1 MKTTNKKEKL
11 RIKVKPQSIVKVW
24 KILTENGFDQFMID
38 ADDGYLYI
46 EFYPEKENKSN
57 FPWDDIEISPIQNL
71 LEYDKKN
78 NVNSA
83 IDMPKVK
90 SKLDE
95 FMKELENSYSYTD
108 RILGDDEDLTSLI
121 FGDKTQKDNGDKT
134 SLYDRLKK
142 K

>member
-1 MKTTNKKEKL
+1 MKTTNKNEKL

-24 KILTENGFDQFMID
+24 KILTENGFDKFMID

-46 EFYPEKENKSN
+46 EFHPEKENKSN
-57 FPWDDIEISPIQNL
+57 FPWDDIELSPVQNL
-71 LEYDKKN
+71 MDYAMKN
-78 NVNSA
+78 NVNSS
-83 IDMPKVK
+83 IDDPNVK
-90 SKLDE
+90 SQVEE

-121 FGDKTQKDNGDKT
+121 FGDKT

>member
-1 MKTTNKKEKL
+1 MKTTNKNEKL

-57 FPWDDIEISPIQNL
+57 FPWDDIELSPVQNL
-71 LEYDKKN
+71 MDYDMKN
-78 NVNSA
+78 NVNSS
-83 IDMPKVK
+83 IDDPNVK
-90 SKLDE
+90 SQVEE
-95 FMKELENSYSYTD
+95 FMKGLKSDDLDTD
-108 RILGDDEDLTSLI
+108 EIIADDNEEDLASLI
-121 FGDKTQKDNGDKT
+121 FGYKT

>member
-1 MKTTNKKEKL
+1 MKTTNKNEKL

-57 FPWDDIEISPIQNL
+57 FPWDDIELSPVQKL
-71 LEYDKKN
+71 MDYAMKN
-78 NVNSA
+78 DVNSL
-83 IDMPKVK
+83 IDDPNVK
-90 SKLDE
+90 SQVEE
-95 FMKELENSYSYTD
+95 FMKELKSDDLDTD
-108 RILGDDEDLTSLI
+108 EIIADDNEEDLASLI
-121 FGDKTQKDNGDKT
+121 FGYKT

>member
-24 KILTENGFDQFMID
+24 KILTENGFAQSMID
-38 ADDGYLYI
+38 ADDGYLFI

-57 FPWDDIEISPIQNL
+57 FPWDDIELSPVQKL
-71 LEYDKKN
+71 MDYAMKN
-78 NVNSA
+78 DVNSL
-83 IDMPKVK
+83 IDDPNVK
-90 SKLDE
+90 SQVEE
-95 FMKELENSYSYTD
+95 FMKELKSDDLDTD
-108 RILGDDEDLTSLI
+108 EIIADDNEEDLASLI
-121 FGDKTQKDNGDKT
+121 FGDKT

>member
-46 EFYPEKENKSN
+46 EFHPEKENKSN
-57 FPWDDIEISPIQNL
+57 FPWDDIELSPVQNL
-71 LEYDKKN
+71 MDYAMKN
-78 NVNSA
+78 DVNSL
-83 IDMPKVK
+83 IDGPNVK
-90 SKLDE
+90 SQVEE
-95 FMKELENSYSYTD
+95 FMKELKSDDLDTD
-108 RILGDDEDLTSLI
+108 EIIADDNEEDLASLI
-121 FGDKTQKDNGDKT
+121 FGDKT

>member
-57 FPWDDIEISPIQNL
+57 FPWDDIELSPVQNL
-71 LEYDKKN
+71 MDYAMKN
-78 NVNSA
+78 DVNSL
-83 IDMPKVK
+83 IDGPNVK
-90 SKLDE
+90 SQGEE
-95 FMKELENSYSYTD
+95 FMKELKSDDLDTD
-108 RILGDDEDLTSLI
+108 EIIADDNEEDLASLI
-121 FGDKTQKDNGDKT
+121 FGDKT

>member
-57 FPWDDIEISPIQNL
+57 FPWDDIELSPVQKL
-71 LEYDKKN
+71 MDYAMKN
-78 NVNSA
+78 DVNSL
-83 IDMPKVK
+83 IDDPNVK
-90 SKLDE
+90 SQVEE
-95 FMKELENSYSYTD
+95 FMKELKS
-108 RILGDDEDLTSLI
+108 DDLDTYGIIADDNEEDLASLI
-121 FGDKTQKDNGDKT
+121 FGDKT

>member
-57 FPWDDIEISPIQNL
+57 FPWDDIELSPVQNL
-71 LEYDKKN
+71 MDYAMKN
-78 NVNSA
+78 NVNSS
-83 IDMPKVK
+83 IDDPNVK
-90 SKLDE
+90 SQVEE
-95 FMKELENSYSYTD
+95 FMKELKSDDLDTD
-108 RILGDDEDLTSLI
+108 EIIADDNEEDLASLI
-121 FGDKTQKDNGDKT
+121 FGYKT

>member
-46 EFYPEKENKSN
+46 EFYQEKENKSN
-57 FPWDDIEISPIQNL
+57 FPWDDIELSPVQNL
-71 LEYDKKN
+71 MDYAMKN
-78 NVNSA
+78 DVNSL
-83 IDMPKVK
+83 IDDPNVK
-90 SKLDE
+90 SQVEE
-95 FMKELENSYSYTD
+95 FMKGLKSDDLDTD
-108 RILGDDEDLTSLI
+108 GIIADDNEEDLASLI
-121 FGDKTQKDNGDKT
+121 FGDKT

>member
-57 FPWDDIEISPIQNL
+57 FPWDDIELSPVQKL
-71 LEYDKKN
+71 MDYAMKN
-78 NVNSA
+78 DVNSL
-83 IDMPKVK
+83 IDDQNVK
-90 SKLDE
+90 SQVEE
-95 FMKELENSYSYTD
+95 FMKELKSDDLDTD
-108 RILGDDEDLTSLI
+108 EIIADDNEEDLASLI
-121 FGDKTQKDNGDKT
+121 FGDKT

>member
-57 FPWDDIEISPIQNL
+57 FPWDDIELSPVQKL
-71 LEYDKKN
+71 MDYAMKN
-78 NVNSA
+78 DVNSL
-83 IDMPKVK
+83 IDDPNVK
-90 SKLDE
+90 SQVEE
-95 FMKELENSYSYTD
+95 FMKGLKSDDLDTY
-108 RILGDDEDLTSLI
+108 RIIADDNEEDLAPLI
-121 FGDKTQKDNGDKT
+121 FGDKT

>member
-57 FPWDDIEISPIQNL
+57 FPWDDIELSPVQNL
-71 LEYDKKN
+71 MDYAMKN
-78 NVNSA
+78 NVNSS
-83 IDMPKVK
+83 IDDPNVK
-90 SKLDE
+90 SQVEE
-95 FMKELENSYSYTD
+95 FMKGLKS
-108 RILGDDEDLTSLI
+108 DDLDNDGIIADDNEEDLASLI
-121 FGDKTQKDNGDKT
+121 FGDKT

>member
-57 FPWDDIEISPIQNL
+57 FPWDDIELSPVQKL
-71 LEYDKKN
+71 MDYAMKN
-78 NVNSA
+78 DVNSL
-83 IDMPKVK
+83 IDDPNVK
-90 SKLDE
+90 SQVEE
-95 FMKELENSYSYTD
+95 FMKELKSDNLDTD
-108 RILGDDEDLTSLI
+108 EIIADDNEEDLASLI
-121 FGDKTQKDNGDKT
+121 FGDKT

>member
-46 EFYPEKENKSN
+46 EFYPKKENKSN
-57 FPWDDIEISPIQNL
+57 FPWDDIELSLVQNL
-71 LEYDKKN
+71 MDYDMKN
-78 NVNSA
+78 NVNSS

-121 FGDKTQKDNGDKT
+121 FGDKTQKDDGDKT

>member
-57 FPWDDIEISPIQNL
+57 FPWDDIELSPVQKL
-71 LEYDKKN
+71 MDYAMKN
-78 NVNSA
+78 DVNSL
-83 IDMPKVK
+83 IDDPNVK
-90 SKLDE
+90 SQVEE
-95 FMKELENSYSYTD
+95 FMKELKSDDLDTD
-108 RILGDDEDLTSLI
+108 EIIADDNEEDLPPLI
-121 FGDKTQKDNGDKT
+121 FGDKT

>member
-57 FPWDDIEISPIQNL
+57 FPWDDIELSPVQKL
-71 LEYDKKN
+71 MDYAMKN
-78 NVNSA
+78 DVNSL
-83 IDMPKVK
+83 IDDPNVK
-90 SKLDE
+90 SQVEE
-95 FMKELENSYSYTD
+95 FMKELKSDDLDTD
-108 RILGDDEDLTSLI
+108 EIIADDNEEDLASLI
-121 FGDKTQKDNGDKT
+121 FGDKT

>member
-46 EFYPEKENKSN
+46 EFYPKKENKSN
-57 FPWDDIEISPIQNL
+57 FPWYDIELSPVQNL
-71 LEYDKKN
+71 MDYDMKN
-78 NVNSA
+78 NVNSS

-121 FGDKTQKDNGDKT
+121 FGDKTQKDDGDKT

-142 K
+142 E

>member
-46 EFYPEKENKSN
+46 EFHPEKENNSN
-57 FPWDDIEISPIQNL
+57 FPWDDIELSPVQNL
-71 LEYDKKN
+71 MDYAMKN
-78 NVNSA
+78 DVNSL
-83 IDMPKVK
+83 IDDPNVK
-90 SKLDE
+90 SQLEE
-95 FMKELENSYSYTD
+95 FMKGLKSDDLDTD
-108 RILGDDEDLTSLI
+108 GIIADDNEEDLASLI
-121 FGDKTQKDNGDKT
+121 FGDKT

>member
-57 FPWDDIEISPIQNL
+57 FPWDDIELSPVQNL
-71 LEYDKKN
+71 MDYAMKSD
-78 NVNSA
+78 VNSL
-83 IDMPKVK
+83 IDDPNVK
-90 SKLDE
+90 SQVEE

>member
-1 MKTTNKKEKL
+1 MKTTNKNEKL

-57 FPWDDIEISPIQNL
+57 FPWDDIELSPVQKL
-71 LEYDKKN
+71 MDYAMKN
-78 NVNSA
+78 DVNSL
-83 IDMPKVK
+83 IDDPNVK
-90 SKLDE
+90 SQVEE
-95 FMKELENSYSYTD
+95 FMKELKS
-108 RILGDDEDLTSLI
+108 DDLDNDEIIADDNEEDLASLI
-121 FGDKTQKDNGDKT
+121 FGDKT

>member
-11 RIKVKPQSIVKVW
+11 RIKVKPKSIMKVW

-46 EFYPEKENKSN
+46 EFYPEKEDKSN
-57 FPWDDIEISPIQNL
+57 FPWDDIELSPVQNL
-71 LEYDKKN
+71 MDYAMKN
-78 NVNSA
+78 NVNSS
-83 IDMPKVK
+83 IDDPNVK
-90 SKLDE
+90 SQVEE
-95 FMKELENSYSYTD
+95 FMKGLKIEYSDTYG
-108 RILGDDEDLTSLI
+108 IIDDDNEEDLAPLT
-121 FGDKTQKDNGDKT
+121 FGDNT

>member
-57 FPWDDIEISPIQNL
+57 FPWDDIELSSVQKL
-71 LEYDKKN
+71 MDYAMKN
-78 NVNSA
+78 DVNSL
-83 IDMPKVK
+83 IDDPNVK
-90 SKLDE
+90 SQVEE
-95 FMKELENSYSYTD
+95 FMKELKSDDLDTD
-108 RILGDDEDLTSLI
+108 GIIADDNEEDLASLI
-121 FGDKTQKDNGDKT
+121 FGDKT

>member
-38 ADDGYLYI
+38 ADDGYLYL
-46 EFYPEKENKSN
+46 EFHPEKENKSN
-57 FPWDDIEISPIQNL
+57 FPWDDIELSPVQNL
-71 LEYDKKN
+71 MDYAMKN
-78 NVNSA
+78 NVNSS
-83 IDMPKVK
+83 IDDPNVK
-90 SKLDE
+90 SQLEE
-95 FMKELENSYSYTD
+95 FMKELKSDDLDTD
-108 RILGDDEDLTSLI
+108 EIIADDNEEDLASLI
-121 FGDKTQKDNGDKT
+121 FGYKT

>member
-46 EFYPEKENKSN
+46 EFYPKKENKSN
-57 FPWDDIEISPIQNL
+57 FPWDDIELSPVQNL
-71 LEYDKKN
+71 MDYDMKN
-78 NVNSA
+78 NVNSS
-83 IDMPKVK
+83 IDIPKVK

-95 FMKELENSYSYTD
+95 FMKELESSYSYTD

-121 FGDKTQKDNGDKT
+121 FGDKTQKDDGDKT

-142 K
+142 E

>member
-57 FPWDDIEISPIQNL
+57 FPWDDIELSPVQNL
-71 LEYDKKN
+71 MEYDKKN

-121 FGDKTQKDNGDKT
+121 FGDKTQKDDGDKT

>member
-1 MKTTNKKEKL
+1 MKTTNKNEKL
-11 RIKVKPQSIVKVW
+11 RIKVKPKSIVKIW

-57 FPWDDIEISPIQNL
+57 FPWDDIELSPVQNL
-71 LEYDKKN
+71 MDYAMKN
-78 NVNSA
+78 DVNSL
-83 IDMPKVK
+83 IDDPNVK
-90 SKLDE
+90 SQVEE
-95 FMKELENSYSYTD
+95 FMKGLKS
-108 RILGDDEDLTSLI
+108 DDLDNDEIIADDNEEDLSSLI
-121 FGDKTQKDNGDKT
+121 FGYKT

>member
-1 MKTTNKKEKL
+1 MKTTNKNEKL

-46 EFYPEKENKSN
+46 EFHPEKENKSN
-57 FPWDDIEISPIQNL
+57 FPWDDIELSPVQNL
-71 LEYDKKN
+71 MEYDKKSD
-78 NVNSA
+78 VNSA

>member
-57 FPWDDIEISPIQNL
+57 FPWDDIELSPVQNL
-71 LEYDKKN
+71 MEYDKKN

-83 IDMPKVK
+83 IYMPKVK

-121 FGDKTQKDNGDKT
+121 FGDKTQKDDGDKT

>member
-1 MKTTNKKEKL
+1 MKTTNKNEKL
-11 RIKVKPQSIVKVW
+11 RIKVKPKSIVKIW

-57 FPWDDIEISPIQNL
+57 FPWDDIELSPVQKL
-71 LEYDKKN
+71 MDYAMKN
-78 NVNSA
+78 DVNSL
-83 IDMPKVK
+83 IDDPNVK
-90 SKLDE
+90 SQVEE
-95 FMKELENSYSYTD
+95 FMKELKSDDLDTD
-108 RILGDDEDLTSLI
+108 EIIADDNEEDLASLI
-121 FGDKTQKDNGDKT
+121 FGDKT

>member
-24 KILTENGFDQFMID
+24 KILTENGFAQFMID

-57 FPWDDIEISPIQNL
+57 FPWDDIELSPVQKL
-71 LEYDKKN
+71 MDYAMKN
-78 NVNSA
+78 DVNSL
-83 IDMPKVK
+83 IDDPNVK
-90 SKLDE
+90 SQVEE
-95 FMKELENSYSYTD
+95 FMKGLKSDDLDTD
-108 RILGDDEDLTSLI
+108 EIIADDNEEDLASLI
-121 FGDKTQKDNGDKT
+121 FGDKT

>member
-57 FPWDDIEISPIQNL
+57 FPWDDIELSPVQKL
-71 LEYDKKN
+71 MDYAMKN
-78 NVNSA
+78 DVNSL
-83 IDMPKVK
+83 IDDPNVK
-90 SKLDE
+90 SQVEE
-95 FMKELENSYSYTD
+95 FMKELKSDDLDTD
-108 RILGDDEDLTSLI
+108 EIIADDNEEDLASLI
-121 FGDKTQKDNGDKT
+121 FGYKT

>member
-46 EFYPEKENKSN
+46 EFHPEKENNSN
-57 FPWDDIEISPIQNL
+57 FPWDDIELSPVQNL
-71 LEYDKKN
+71 MDYDMKN
-78 NVNSA
+78 NVNSS

-108 RILGDDEDLTSLI
+108 RILGDDEDLAPLI
-121 FGDKTQKDNGDKT
+121 FGDKT

>member
-57 FPWDDIEISPIQNL
+57 FPWDDIELSPVQKL
-71 LEYDKKN
+71 MDYAMKN
-78 NVNSA
+78 DVNSL
-83 IDMPKVK
+83 IDDPNVK
-90 SKLDE
+90 SQVEE
-95 FMKELENSYSYTD
+95 FMKELKSDDLDTD
-108 RILGDDEDLTSLI
+108 EIIADDNEEDLASLI
-121 FGDKTQKDNGDKT
+121 FGDKA

>member
-1 MKTTNKKEKL
+1 MKTTNKNEKL

-57 FPWDDIEISPIQNL
+57 FPWDDIELSPVQNL
-71 LEYDKKN
+71 MDYAMKN
-78 NVNSA
+78 DVNSL
-83 IDMPKVK
+83 IDDPNVK
-90 SKLDE
+90 SQVEE
-95 FMKELENSYSYTD
+95 FMKELKSDDLDTD
-108 RILGDDEDLTSLI
+108 EIIADDNEEDLASLI
-121 FGDKTQKDNGDKT
+121 FGDKA

>member
-11 RIKVKPQSIVKVW
+11 RIKVKPQSIMKVW

-46 EFYPEKENKSN
+46 EFHPEKENKSN
-57 FPWDDIEISPIQNL
+57 FPWDDIELSPVQNL
-71 LEYDKKN
+71 MDYAMKN
-78 NVNSA
+78 DVNSL
-83 IDMPKVK
+83 IDDPNVK
-90 SKLDE
+90 SQVEE
-95 FMKELENSYSYTD
+95 FMKGLKS
-108 RILGDDEDLTSLI
+108 DDLDNDEIIADDNEEDLASLI
-121 FGDKTQKDNGDKT
+121 FGYKT

>member
-57 FPWDDIEISPIQNL
+57 FPWDGIELSPVQNL
-71 LEYDKKN
+71 MDYAMKN
-78 NVNSA
+78 DVNSL
-83 IDMPKVK
+83 IDDPNVK
-90 SKLDE
+90 SQVEE
-95 FMKELENSYSYTD
+95 FMKGLKSDDLDTD
-108 RILGDDEDLTSLI
+108 GIIADDNEEDLASLI
-121 FGDKTQKDNGDKT
+121 FGDKT

>member
-46 EFYPEKENKSN
+46 EFHPEKENKSN
-57 FPWDDIEISPIQNL
+57 FPWDDIELSPVQNL
-71 LEYDKKN
+71 MDYAMKN
-78 NVNSA
+78 DVNSL
-83 IDMPKVK
+83 IDDPNVK
-90 SKLDE
+90 SQVEE
-95 FMKELENSYSYTD
+95 FMKELKS
-108 RILGDDEDLTSLI
+108 DDLDNDEIIADDNEEDLASLI
-121 FGDKTQKDNGDKT
+121 FGDKT